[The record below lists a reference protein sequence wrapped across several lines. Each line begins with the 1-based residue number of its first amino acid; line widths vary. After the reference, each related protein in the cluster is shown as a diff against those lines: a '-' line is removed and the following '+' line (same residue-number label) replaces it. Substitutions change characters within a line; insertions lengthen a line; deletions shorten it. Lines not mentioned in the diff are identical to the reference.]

1 MVLDNDPIYC
11 AEQIN
16 IPENLG
22 EILKAYAK
30 EVIRSNPSNIYEFSA
45 KYFAQLDQNA
55 EEEEIM
61 GEEVSKD
68 AIYRLV
74 LACKDDGSPEE
85 ERDINALIEMAE
97 QSDIPRAAIS
107 QALDLVS
114 QEGSNRVSWKHLV
127 VTLCSQVGGVEDVT
141 QFVGLL
147 MDPGM
152 FGDDD
157 GKIQISEFITLF
169 DWWST
174 IDERCS
180 LSRMLTAVV

>member
-16 IPENLG
+16 IPDNLG

-55 EEEEIM
+55 EEEEI

-74 LACKDDGSPEE
+74 LACKDDGNGEE
-85 ERDINALIEMAE
+85 EKEISALIEMAE
-97 QSDIPRAAIS
+97 QSDIPRAAVS
-107 QALDLVS
+107 QALEVVVE
-114 QEGSNRVSWKHLV
+114 EGSNRVSWKRVV
-127 VTLCSQVGGVEDVT
+127 VTLCSQVSGVEDVL

-152 FGDDD
+152 FGDDE
-157 GKIQISEFITLF
+157 GKIQIAEFITLF

-174 IDERCS
+174 VDERC
-180 LSRMLTAVV
+180 LGLRNEIQD